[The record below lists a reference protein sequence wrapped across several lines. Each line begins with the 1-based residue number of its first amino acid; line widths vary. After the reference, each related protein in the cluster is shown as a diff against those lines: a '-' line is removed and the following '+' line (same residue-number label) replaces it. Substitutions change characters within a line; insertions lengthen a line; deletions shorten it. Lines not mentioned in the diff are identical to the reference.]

1 MEAIETDVLVLG
13 GGPAG
18 LWAAIAAAGAGAR
31 VLLADKARCGGSGP
45 TASGSS
51 ALWAVPPGPGRADA
65 VAAAL
70 AHGAG
75 LADAELLHAV
85 LDESHHRLARLAHR
99 GLRMTP
105 VPTVVAGEDDPVGV
119 GGPLPARVR
128 VSGVRYLRALR
139 RFALDLGVEIR
150 DNHPALRLLTD
161 ADGVVCAATGR
172 RTGPRPGPWAAR
184 ARAVVLATGG
194 CAFGSGAPGT
204 EVDTGDGLLFGAEV
218 GAELS
223 GMEFAGAYALVPAM
237 GGAPFGLGA
246 GSPLHGAAL
255 HDRAGAPVAGAAL
268 VEAVAAGRGVFAGT
282 AALSAAARRRV
293 LRYHVLDQQGR
304 VPLRP
309 VLHGTVLGAGGLVTS
324 GDGATTVPGLFAAGD
339 VTSREGVVGAGGGH
353 GGAWAIASGVW
364 AGAGAALFAGV
375 GAPAPVRVPHG
386 AGAVPAGLH
395 PVCRFDP
402 RAVVGSVREHTVPLR
417 RSYWRS
423 AGTLRDTVAELDGL
437 WPAARFELGGS
448 GAGLLRSRQAV
459 ALLAAARWSAH
470 AALARAESRGLH
482 RRTDH
487 PGVEPHGL
495 ARIRVGGLDA
505 VWLRSDPL
513 PRADVPRL
521 DARREAA
528 RSRAAELPPGATAL
542 PPSA

>member
-1 MEAIETDVLVLG
+1 MEAFETDVLVLG

-18 LWAAIAAAGAGAR
+18 LWSAIAAARAGAR
-31 VLLADKARCGGSGP
+31 VVLADKARCGAAGP
-45 TASGSS
+45 TAAGST
-51 ALWAVPPGPGRADA
+51 ALWAAPPGSGRADA
-65 VAAAL
+65 VGAAL

-75 LADAELLHAV
+75 LGDAALVHAV
-85 LDESHHRLARLAHR
+85 LEESYRRLTRLAHR
-99 GLRMTP
+99 GLRTTP
-105 VPTVVAGEDDPVGV
+105 VPSVVAGEDDPAGP

-128 VSGVRYLRALR
+128 VSGVMYLRALR
-139 RFALDLGVEIR
+139 RYALALGVVIR

-161 ADGVVCAATGR
+161 ADGVVCAAAGL
-172 RTGPRPGPWAAR
+172 RTGTRSGPWTAS

-223 GMEFAGAYALVPAM
+223 GMEFAGAYALAPAM

-255 HDRAGAPVAGAAL
+255 HDRTGAPVAGAAL
-268 VEAVAAGRGVFAGT
+268 FEALAGGRGVFART
-282 AALSAAARRRV
+282 AALSAAARRQV
-293 LRYHVLDQQGR
+293 LRYRVLDQQGR

-309 VLHGTVLGAGGLVTS
+309 VLHGTVLGAGGLVTAR
-324 GDGATTVPGLFAAGD
+324 DGATTVPGLFAAGD

-375 GAPAPVRVPHG
+375 GGPVPVRVPQG
-386 AGAVPAGLH
+386 SGPVPAGLRS
-395 PVCRFDP
+395 VCRFDP
-402 RAVVGSVREHTVPLR
+402 RAVVGSVREHTVPPR

-423 AGTLRDTVAELDGL
+423 AGTLRDTVAELDAL

-448 GAGLLRSRQAV
+448 GAGALRSRQAV

-487 PGVEPHGL
+487 PDAAPSGL
-495 ARIRVGGLDA
+495 VRIRTGGLDA
-505 VWLRSDPL
+505 VWLRTDPL
-513 PRADVPRL
+513 AGSDIARLGARRPRAVEPPL
-521 DARREAA
+521 GAA
-528 RSRAAELPPGATAL
+528 AL
-542 PPSA
+542 PPTA

>member
-1 MEAIETDVLVLG
+1 MEAFETDVLVLG

-18 LWAAIAAAGAGAR
+18 LWSAIAAARAGAR
-31 VLLADKARCGGSGP
+31 VVLADKARCGASGP
-45 TASGSS
+45 TAVGST
-51 ALWAVPPGPGRADA
+51 ALWAVPPSGRADA

-75 LADAELLHAV
+75 LGDAGLIDAV
-85 LDESHHRLARLAHR
+85 LDESYRRLARLAHR
-99 GLRMTP
+99 GLRTTP
-105 VPTVVAGEDDPVGV
+105 VPTVVAGEDDPAGP

-128 VSGVRYLRALR
+128 VSGVMYLRALR
-139 RFALDLGVEIR
+139 RSALAVGVVIR

-161 ADGVVCAATGR
+161 ADGVVCAATGLR
-172 RTGPRPGPWAAR
+172 GDGRAWTAS

-223 GMEFAGAYALVPAM
+223 GMEFAGAYALTPSM

-255 HDRAGAPVAGAAL
+255 HDRTGAPLAGAELFEAL
-268 VEAVAAGRGVFAGT
+268 ARGRGVFAGT
-282 AALSAAARRRV
+282 AALSAAARRQV
-293 LRYHVLDQQGR
+293 LRYRVLDQQGR

-309 VLHGTVLGAGGLVTS
+309 VLHGTVLGSGGLVTA

-364 AGAGAALFAGV
+364 AGSGAAVFAGV
-375 GAPAPVRVPHG
+375 GGPVPVRVPQES
-386 AGAVPAGLH
+386 GAVPAGLRA
-395 PVCRFDP
+395 VCRFDP
-402 RAVVGSVREHTVPLR
+402 RAVVGSVREHTVPPR

-448 GAGLLRSRQAV
+448 GAGALRSRQAV

-470 AALARAESRGLH
+470 AALARTESRGLH

-487 PGVEPHGL
+487 PDAEPSGL
-495 ARIRVGGLDA
+495 ARLRVGGLDA
-505 VWLRSDPL
+505 VWLRRDPL
-513 PRADVPRL
+513 PAGLTAAPPR
-521 DARREAA
+521 
-528 RSRAAELPPGATAL
+528 TA
-542 PPSA
+542 